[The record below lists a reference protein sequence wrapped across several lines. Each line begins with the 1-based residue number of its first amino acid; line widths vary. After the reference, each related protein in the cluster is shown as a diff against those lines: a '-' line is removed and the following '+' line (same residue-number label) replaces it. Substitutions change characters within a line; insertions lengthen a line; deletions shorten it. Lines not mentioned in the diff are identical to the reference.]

1 MGTGIVAVL
10 LHQLPYQ
17 FNGLQYISLVF
28 LFLNIL
34 IFLVLFFLS
43 IVRYVVWPEIAILM
57 LRHPV
62 QSLYLYVSPPRPP
75 GRISGV

>member
-28 LFLNIL
+28 LFLNIF
-34 IFLVLFFLS
+34 IFLALLFLS
-43 IVRYVVWPEIAILM
+43 IVRYVVWPEITMLM

-62 QSLYLYVSPPRPP
+62 QSLFLYLSPCHPP
-75 GRISGV
+75 DQECG